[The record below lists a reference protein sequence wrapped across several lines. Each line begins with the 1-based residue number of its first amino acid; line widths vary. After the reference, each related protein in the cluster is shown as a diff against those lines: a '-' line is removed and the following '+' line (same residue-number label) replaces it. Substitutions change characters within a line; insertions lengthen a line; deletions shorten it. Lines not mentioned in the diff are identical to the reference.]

1 MDVRQD
7 IGLALLKS
15 SLEYQSL

>member
-1 MDVRQD
+1 MVKWIFFSQED
-7 IGLALLKS
+7 KS